1 MAKRSITNIKEYIN
15 KHRRRSVRQRVL
27 IAVAALVVFCT
38 TYAMILP
45 AITMEGKIVC
55 GKEEHIHQQSC
66 YCTEKILVCELE
78 EGKKHSHDEN
88 CYNSKGD
95 LICKVSTSEL
105 HTHTNECY
113 KEKIVMACGKT
124 MHEHTSACFESVQQ
138 TTEKA
143 TSVTEGLT
151 SESTTENSSELSSKE
166 ISKADSS
173 KAYVKSS
180 ADSTSEIKD
189 LKEYLETELGGE
201 VYHTVHDSE
210 GNIVPDTTLVS
221 GEGYIFSLT
230 IKAKGIMPG
239 TYQYTLPAEI
249 YLQDEEEHIGE
260 ITGSST
266 ETVGNYFAKRDG
278 SVVIIITFDEN
289 INDYQDFAG
298 VIEFN
303 ISIDNGG
310 EKPKD
315 PAISKTGAFNEADGM
330 FDFKIEATISAHSG
344 NDLFKEWYI
353 FDESRVNGVGSWVQS
368 LEDAVISMTYN
379 EVNKDGETV
388 EKTVDIPN
396 ITKADE
402 TDNIAYL
409 CSDING
415 YNCLYLTNR
424 CKCNETLCD
433 NISEEGMKCRNLS
446 EEFGE
451 AYTDYT
457 EWCTCWNLDKN
468 ATLSIKYKNN
478 KHGNNKY
485 LLNSYAGKNYIND
498 VSLDNGDDIITASV
512 SVPIPDLISKSLTEK
527 FGSDNNYKGEYT
539 VYVNKSMVD
548 LSKIDSDNDGIADK
562 EVIINDT
569 MTNVS
574 YVPGSISVVAT
585 NAEGSSE
592 TLVYDTD
599 YKIEYIPGSEDL
611 STTYNSKLNIA
622 IKKLGAYMYT
632 IKYNGQAISNKEEG
646 TSVNIKTN
654 NKATLAIYNY
664 PSDDV
669 NFNCYFKQNWSYLK
683 RILTIEKTDIDDGR
697 LLSGAVYGLFTE
709 DGYEIARGT
718 TDGFGLYDFKTNV
731 REGIIFEEETAYY
744 IKEIDAPDG
753 YSLDTSLHWFYFAKE
768 KVETLE
774 LAYTDIMLCD
784 LDDDGSDDFN
794 KMKLTDEKGIE
805 LPETGG
811 CGTGVYTVAGL
822 ILLCGSAYV
831 LHKKY
836 LHWKGVLK

>member
-15 KHRRRSVRQRVL
+15 KHRRRSVRQYVL

-45 AITMEGKIVC
+45 AITMEGKVVC

-78 EGKKHSHDEN
+78 EGKKHSHEEN
-88 CYNSKGD
+88 CYNSNGD

-105 HTHTNECY
+105 HTHTDECY

-143 TSVTEGLT
+143 TSVTEELT
-151 SESTTENSSELSSKE
+151 SESTTENSSESSSKE
-166 ISKADSS
+166 ISKADNS
-173 KAYVKSS
+173 KTGVKSS

-201 VYHTVHDSE
+201 VYHTVYDNE
-210 GNIVPDTTLVS
+210 GKIVPDTTLVS

-239 TYQYTLPAEI
+239 TYQYTLPAEF
-249 YLQDEEEHIGE
+249 YLPVEEYNGE
-260 ITGSST
+260 ITGSSS
-266 ETVGNYFAKRDG
+266 ESVGNYSTKQDD

-289 INDYQDFAG
+289 INNYQDFAG
-298 VIEFN
+298 VIEFD
-303 ISIDNGG
+303 IAIDNGG

-330 FDFKIEATISAHSG
+330 FDFKIEATIPAHSG

-353 FDESRVNGVGSWVQS
+353 FDESRVTGVGSWVQS
-368 LEDAVISMTYN
+368 LDDAVISITYN

-396 ITKADE
+396 ITKVDE
-402 TDNIAYL
+402 TDNIAYI
-409 CSDING
+409 CSDITG
-415 YNCLYLTNR
+415 YDCLYLVNR
-424 CKCNETLCD
+424 CKCNETLCGHLG
-433 NISEEGMKCRNLS
+433 EEDCMSLS
-446 EEFGE
+446 EEFGDE
-451 AYTDYT
+451 AYDDYD

-468 ATLSIKYKNN
+468 AVLSIEYKNN
-478 KHGNNKY
+478 KHGNNKD

-498 VSLDNGDDIITASV
+498 VSLASDDDTITASV

-527 FGSDNNYKGEYT
+527 FSSDNNYKGEYT

-548 LSKIDSDNDGIADK
+548 LSKVDSNNDGVADT

-574 YVPGSISVVAT
+574 YIPGSISIVAT
-585 NAEGSSE
+585 NAEGSSD
-592 TLVYDTD
+592 TLVYGTD
-599 YKIEYIPGSEDL
+599 YEIEYIPGSEDL
-611 STTYNSKLNIA
+611 LTTYNSKLNIA

-654 NKATLAIYNY
+654 NQATLSIYNY
-664 PSDDV
+664 PSSDV
-669 NFNCYFKQNWSYLK
+669 NFTCYFRQNWSYLK
-683 RILTIEKTDIDDGR
+683 RILTIEKTDIDDGK
-697 LLSGAVYGLFTE
+697 LLPGAVYGLFTE

-718 TDGFGLYDFKTNV
+718 TDGVGLYDFKTNV
-731 REGIIFEEETAYY
+731 REGIIFEEKTAYY

-768 KVETLE
+768 RVEELE
-774 LAYTDIMLCD
+774 LLYDGIILFD

-794 KMKLTDEKGIE
+794 KMKLTDEKGIK